1 MKEIEITVKCN
12 NTLDEA
18 DKILKSKGFKI
29 KETYQLNDIYM
40 KKSTQKLCKRNI
52 IKVLSNSIL
61 IRDII
66 CVDHENKMIT
76 YKKKEYKNGK
86 VMAEEKFN
94 IKINDIESAYKFFL
108 QIGFEKLIDVRS
120 RLTVYEKDGYEICF
134 QDVENLGLLI
144 EVEDKSDYNSVSDDE
159 IIKIKKQMVKDI
171 RKYGLNVDNDYDVK
185 KAYEL
190 IKKEL
195 L

>member
-1 MKEIEITVKCN
+1 MKEIEITVKCYN
-12 NTLDEA
+12 SLDEA

-29 KETYQLNDIYM
+29 KESYQLNDIYM

-52 IKVLSNSIL
+52 LKVLSNSIL

-66 CVDHENKMIT
+66 CVDHENKMLT

-86 VMAEEKFN
+86 VTSEEKFN
-94 IKINDIESAYKFFL
+94 IKIDDIDNAYKFFL
-108 QIGFEKLIDVRS
+108 QIGFEKLVDVKS
-120 RLTVYEKDGYEICF
+120 RLTVYEKDDYEICF
-134 QDVENLGLLI
+134 QNVENLGLLI
-144 EVEDKSDYNSVSDDE
+144 EVEDKSNYNNVSNEE
-159 IIKIKKQMVKDI
+159 IIKIKKQMVKEVK
-171 RKYGLNVDNDYDVK
+171 KYGLKVSNDYDIK